1 MRYFSELVKQSLNR
15 TREAT
20 LSMIGVN
27 NQGLREHLSQQM
39 SDELGADGCF
49 LAPPM
54 FEHTFG
60 WQESDTTFEKLA
72 GHLLSETL
80 VDTLASAQ
88 NYNFPKT
95 AIPYKHQIIAWQHL
109 LSEEPKS
116 GIVTTGTGSGKTECF
131 MVPILDDLIRLSEQ
145 QNGALV
151 GVSALFLYP
160 LNALINSQQERL
172 DAWTKRF
179 DGKLRFCL
187 YNGNTE
193 ESESTVRKEQK
204 LKPNQILSRQLLRK
218 QPAPILMTNATML
231 EYMLVRQID
240 DPIIQISKAKQS
252 LRWIVLDEAHT
263 YVGSQAAEL
272 SLLLRRVVQA
282 FGKQASEIRFVATSA
297 TIADNDAKSKLERY
311 LADLAGVPVSQILVI
326 TGERIRPQI
335 DTSRAI
341 RNLSLADIMAID
353 ATTEVSATRYA
364 ALEDH
369 HLCRRIRHAV
379 LESLK
384 PLDLKDLYEKVA
396 DLLDG
401 ADKTAKQQ
409 NLLAWLDVMTGTF
422 AHKDGHPF
430 LKLRAHLFQ
439 RMLHGLWACVD
450 PNCSVKGESLKN
462 FPFGKVYVSQ
472 RSTCEC
478 CAPVY
483 ELAFCNDCR
492 EPHLVAQEDSQ
503 GVLQQPSSYSGDE
516 FALQNESEEDEDQ
529 KRELENAKSIS
540 VNRVIASRAANEEY
554 IKTTLCK
561 ATRALGH
568 SRNES
573 SLDILFTDKDNAV
586 CSGCG
591 LESKNSVDFLSKAY
605 LGAPF
610 YVANAVPTVLE
621 FCPDP
626 SKKDSADRSPE
637 DLPGRG
643 RKLITFTD
651 SRQGTARMAVRM
663 QQEAERS
670 KLRGLV
676 LSVLRNKQVKA
687 NFDTKTSSSNLDY
700 QVQIK
705 LAEQLESLNLHDQAK
720 KIRLDA
726 KQLLSAPPAVSIS
739 FNELIEELA
748 VSKDI
753 SKAILKYNRYTN
765 PALFDDTMGPKV
777 MSRLLLAREFSRRPK
792 NQNSSETLGLVRIG
806 YLGLESVAAPPER
819 WTTMTAISPIGE
831 LHSPKTALT
840 LDDWKDFLKVALDF
854 YVRENTFVSMTRD
867 LQLWMGSKFTP
878 KYLHAPTKE
887 IEEST
892 LTKKWPQ
899 IKQGNPSRLIKIL
912 ELATGLSRTEAVGK
926 DLINSWLVAAWKQL
940 TDLKILE
947 NLDGGHQLKLETLTF
962 SLPKTAWVCPF
973 TRRLIDTT
981 FRGLTPYLPRKLNE
995 RDYRCRKVDLPDFT
1009 SFIQCSGPADLPEIR
1024 TQVNNNQFVQ
1034 ALRSENLWTD
1044 LSDRALEGGFYY
1056 RTAEH
1061 SAQQSA
1067 DTLSLYE
1074 ELFKKGDINV
1084 LNCSTTM
1091 EMGVDIGGISAV
1103 VMNNVPP
1110 HPANYLQR
1118 AGRAGRRSEARAIAY
1133 TLCKADPHNQ
1143 RAFLNPKWPFVTA
1156 IAAPKV
1162 TLTSA
1167 RIVQRHVNSA
1177 LLSLFLKTCV
1187 PVQETDRTR
1196 LTVVWFYAGESQ
1208 PCINFCSWLQSEQQH
1223 FANMVMELVSGTA
1236 LSGRSVNAIV
1246 ADTVSAI
1253 TSLREYWSKQRLQI
1267 VSYVEKATDPAYK
1280 KALEL
1285 ELKRHDQDY
1294 LLRDLA
1300 SRAFLPGYG
1309 FPTDVVNLN
1318 NYNVEDWSETS
1329 KHKKDKDRED
1339 NIFTLKEKPSRS
1351 LDVALREYAPGA
1363 SLVIDGR
1370 VYRSAGVMLQNY
1382 ETGSGTP
1389 LKFDLAWRCHN
1400 CGATGVKEN
1409 AYSQHNNLRCTHC
1422 QTVVTEIKT
1431 ILRPVGFTTDFYEPT
1446 SNDITSQKFIK
1457 MALPR
1462 VQVHGEVLPLPDPRC
1477 GFIRFGHDGT
1487 VFHHTSGE
1495 NDAGF
1500 AVCLAC
1506 GKAESMLDDKTPPK
1520 TLAHDKDHRPIGG
1533 ATGTNKQANCSGK
1546 NVKTNLYL
1554 GFHTHTDVL
1563 ELGLKNPVSGEW
1575 LTDKPDHQIVAR
1587 TLAVALRDTIA
1598 EHIGIASSE
1607 MGFAIRLDKDLVT
1620 KSNRSII
1627 QVFDNVSGGA
1637 GFVLSGLNNI
1647 QQLML
1652 KSFQLLRC
1660 PANCAN
1666 VCSKCLASSDSRVEL
1681 QQLDRKLALSWLE
1694 KNKIEEYLHLP
1705 EQFESISGAELCAVG
1720 PARFI
1725 QTCQNMR
1732 SSHQEPF
1739 ILRCFLHGTPEQWD
1753 LGLPSFKD
1761 KLLTWKLIDKLNV
1774 ELIFPQNTIPDA
1786 EMTRQLGAF
1795 ESLGISAFTFNDANV
1810 SKADHTYIGVQALFN
1825 EQCVTLITNSMNSAT
1840 PGESWLTT
1848 SEDTIWVSTKSTA
1861 PLELSPLLLD
1871 KSQVEKDNIA
1881 IIEITDHLN
1890 GKVEQFGSL
1899 LRDLLKSKV
1908 PELTNKLENSVIKQ
1922 LTYTDRYLKSPWAA
1936 LLCSQLLSSFAEKH
1950 AIPVIINTVASNSNQ
1965 QGRLI
1970 SHDWQ
1975 FETEQQY
1982 VLTKLMEIVA
1992 TNAKVLVNT
2001 VSSVWEIPHSR
2012 VLTIEWEDNSQTQLI
2027 LDQGVGYWKANTF
2040 SSIQKEHDF
2049 YLDAEGQLSDLL
2061 GKTSDM
2067 KVVNSASW
2075 PTFIVVKTI

>member
-1 MRYFSELVKQSLNR
+1 
-15 TREAT
+15 
-20 LSMIGVN
+20 
-27 NQGLREHLSQQM
+27 
-39 SDELGADGCF
+39 
-49 LAPPM
+49 
-54 FEHTFG
+54 
-60 WQESDTTFEKLA
+60 
-72 GHLLSETL
+72 
-80 VDTLASAQ
+80 
-88 NYNFPKT
+88 
-95 AIPYKHQIIAWQHL
+95 
-109 LSEEPKS
+109 
-116 GIVTTGTGSGKTECF
+116 
-131 MVPILDDLIRLSEQ
+131 
-145 QNGALV
+145 
-151 GVSALFLYP
+151 
-160 LNALINSQQERL
+160 
-172 DAWTKRF
+172 
-179 DGKLRFCL
+179 
-187 YNGNTE
+187 
-193 ESESTVRKEQK
+193 
-204 LKPNQILSRQLLRK
+204 
-218 QPAPILMTNATML
+218 
-231 EYMLVRQID
+231 
-240 DPIIQISKAKQS
+240 
-252 LRWIVLDEAHT
+252 
-263 YVGSQAAEL
+263 
-272 SLLLRRVVQA
+272 
-282 FGKQASEIRFVATSA
+282 
-297 TIADNDAKSKLERY
+297 
-311 LADLAGVPVSQILVI
+311 
-326 TGERIRPQI
+326 
-335 DTSRAI
+335 
-341 RNLSLADIMAID
+341 
-353 ATTEVSATRYA
+353 
-364 ALEDH
+364 
-369 HLCRRIRHAV
+369 
-379 LESLK
+379 
-384 PLDLKDLYEKVA
+384 
-396 DLLDG
+396 
-401 ADKTAKQQ
+401 
-409 NLLAWLDVMTGTF
+409 
-422 AHKDGHPF
+422 
-430 LKLRAHLFQ
+430 
-439 RMLHGLWACVD
+439 
-450 PNCSVKGESLKN
+450 
-462 FPFGKVYVSQ
+462 
-472 RSTCEC
+472 
-478 CAPVY
+478 
-483 ELAFCNDCR
+483 
-492 EPHLVAQEDSQ
+492 
-503 GVLQQPSSYSGDE
+503 
-516 FALQNESEEDEDQ
+516 
-529 KRELENAKSIS
+529 
-540 VNRVIASRAANEEY
+540 
-554 IKTTLCK
+554 
-561 ATRALGH
+561 
-568 SRNES
+568 
-573 SLDILFTDKDNAV
+573 
-586 CSGCG
+586 
-591 LESKNSVDFLSKAY
+591 
-605 LGAPF
+605 
-610 YVANAVPTVLE
+610 
-621 FCPDP
+621 
-626 SKKDSADRSPE
+626 
-637 DLPGRG
+637 
-643 RKLITFTD
+643 
-651 SRQGTARMAVRM
+651 
-663 QQEAERS
+663 
-670 KLRGLV
+670 
-676 LSVLRNKQVKA
+676 
-687 NFDTKTSSSNLDY
+687 
-700 QVQIK
+700 
-705 LAEQLESLNLHDQAK
+705 
-720 KIRLDA
+720 
-726 KQLLSAPPAVSIS
+726 
-739 FNELIEELA
+739 
-748 VSKDI
+748 
-753 SKAILKYNRYTN
+753 
-765 PALFDDTMGPKV
+765 
-777 MSRLLLAREFSRRPK
+777 
-792 NQNSSETLGLVRIG
+792 
-806 YLGLESVAAPPER
+806 
-819 WTTMTAISPIGE
+819 
-831 LHSPKTALT
+831 
-840 LDDWKDFLKVALDF
+840 
-854 YVRENTFVSMTRD
+854 
-867 LQLWMGSKFTP
+867 
-878 KYLHAPTKE
+878 
-887 IEEST
+887 
-892 LTKKWPQ
+892 
-899 IKQGNPSRLIKIL
+899 
-912 ELATGLSRTEAVGK
+912 
-926 DLINSWLVAAWKQL
+926 
-940 TDLKILE
+940 
-947 NLDGGHQLKLETLTF
+947 
-962 SLPKTAWVCPF
+962 
-973 TRRLIDTT
+973 
-981 FRGLTPYLPRKLNE
+981 
-995 RDYRCRKVDLPDFT
+995 
-1009 SFIQCSGPADLPEIR
+1009 
-1024 TQVNNNQFVQ
+1024 
-1034 ALRSENLWTD
+1034 
-1044 LSDRALEGGFYY
+1044 
-1056 RTAEH
+1056 
-1061 SAQQSA
+1061 
-1067 DTLSLYE
+1067 
-1074 ELFKKGDINV
+1074 
-1084 LNCSTTM
+1084 
-1091 EMGVDIGGISAV
+1091 

-1177 LLSLFLKTCV
+1177 LLSLFLKTCI

-1196 LTVVWFYAGESQ
+1196 LTVVWFYASESQ
-1208 PCINFCSWLQSEQQH
+1208 PYSNFCSWLQSEQQH
-1223 FANMVMELVSGTA
+1223 FSNMIMELVSGTA
-1236 LSGRSVNAIV
+1236 LAGRSVNAIV
-1246 ADTVSAI
+1246 ADTISSI
-1253 TSLREYWSKQRLQI
+1253 STLRDYWSKQRLQI
-1267 VSYVEKATDPAYK
+1267 VNFVEKAADPAYK

-1382 ETGSGTP
+1382 ESGSGSP

-1422 QTVVTEIKT
+1422 QAVVTEIKT
-1431 ILRPVGFTTDFYEPT
+1431 TLRPVGFTTDFYEPT

-1477 GFIRFGHDGT
+1477 GFVRFGHDGT

-1520 TLAHDKDHRPIGG
+1520 TLAHDKEHRPIGG
-1533 ATGTNKQANCSGK
+1533 ATGTNKLANCSGK

-1563 ELGLKNPVSGEW
+1563 ELALKNPVSGEW
-1575 LTDKPDHQIVAR
+1575 LTDKPEHQIVAR

-1598 EHIGIASSE
+1598 EHIGIASAE

-1705 EQFESISGAELCAVG
+1705 EQFQSISGAELCAVG

-1739 ILRCFLHGTPEQWD
+1739 TLRCFLHGTPEQWD

-1761 KLLTWKLIDKLNV
+1761 KLLTWKLIDKLSV
-1774 ELIFPQNTIPDA
+1774 ELVFPHKTVPDA

-1795 ESLGISAFTFNDANV
+1795 ESLGISAFTINDANV
-1810 SKADHTYIGVQALFN
+1810 SKVDYTYIGVQALFN

-1861 PLELSPLLLD
+1861 PLELSPLQLD

-1890 GKVEQFGSL
+1890 GKVERFGSL
-1899 LRDLLKSKV
+1899 LRDLLKNKF

-1936 LLCSQLLSSFAEKH
+1936 LLCSQLLSTFAGKH

-1965 QGRLI
+1965 QGRWI

-1982 VLTKLMEIVA
+1982 LLTKLMEIAA
-1992 TNAKVLVNT
+1992 TDAKVLVNT

-2027 LDQGVGYWKANTF
+2027 LDQGVGYWRADTY

-2049 YLDAEGQLSDLL
+2049 YLDAEGQLSELL

-2075 PTFIVVKTI
+2075 PTFIVVKKI